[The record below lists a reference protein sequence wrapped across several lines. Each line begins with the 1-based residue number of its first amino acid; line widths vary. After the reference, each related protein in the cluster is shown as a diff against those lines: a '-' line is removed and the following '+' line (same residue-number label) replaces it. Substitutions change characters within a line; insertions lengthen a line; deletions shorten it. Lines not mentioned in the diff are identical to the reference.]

1 MKNGMTT
8 VFLVAVAG
16 FAIWAFSSAW
26 EPLENSGDFVSSI
39 VSSSASPPIRSGL
52 GGESQAGPEAVQ
64 LRSVYDDAAAVLGS
78 RSLSRQQKQDRVR
91 VIQQNYGQGVLT
103 AVIRHVP
110 VYDEASGQMVTFDT
124 YMRNMAGEYS
134 YNSGAPVDLDPVG
147 AALRIFFDPSTETV
161 QSMTGIGMLEA
172 EVAQASQQYL
182 LEKRKSQSQLSGLVQ
197 AVESTLSG
205 LKIDP
210 GQVKQAFENAAETF
224 SSPDDSVRRSS
235 EETRQN
241 LERSLE
247 RSRQQAADALRN
259 KQAEVQRNL
268 ERSGQLAAEDWKV
281 RQAEAQ
287 RAIEQSSREFQRS
300 VSESLNRARD
310 SISCI
315 FGNC

>member
-134 YNSGAPVDLDPVG
+134 YNSGAPMDLDPVG

-161 QSMTGIGMLEA
+161 QSMTGIGMLAHITEMVGNFA
-172 EVAQASQQYL
+172 AHLTRDEMAYGAQERGLNWGSIRAPDELVDDGHLNDRGFWVEVPHPELDRSFKY
-182 LEKRKSQSQLSGLVQ
+182 
-197 AVESTLSG
+197 
-205 LKIDP
+205 P
-210 GQVKQAFENAAETF
+210 GPAGIYNGSPWRSIIGQMMEYAAHATRTWNVGDIRQAFENSMGAEGKRPGRCVGGPVT
-224 SSPDDSVRRSS
+224 DI
-235 EETRQN
+235 
-241 LERSLE
+241 
-247 RSRQQAADALRN
+247 
-259 KQAEVQRNL
+259 
-268 ERSGQLAAEDWKV
+268 W
-281 RQAEAQ
+281 
-287 RAIEQSSREFQRS
+287 
-300 VSESLNRARD
+300 
-310 SISCI
+310 
-315 FGNC
+315 